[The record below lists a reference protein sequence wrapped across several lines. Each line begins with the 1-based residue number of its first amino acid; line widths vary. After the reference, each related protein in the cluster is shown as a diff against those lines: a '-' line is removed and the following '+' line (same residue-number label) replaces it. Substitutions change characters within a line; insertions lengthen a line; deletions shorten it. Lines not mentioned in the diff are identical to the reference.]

1 MANWLTQDLAANTRQ
16 WVIAFWHHPPYSKG
30 SHNSDSEIQLVE
42 MRENFLPILEDG
54 GIDLVLCGHSH
65 SYERSYL
72 LDGHYGTS
80 NTLQPAHKKDGGSG
94 REDGTGAYL
103 KPSAVVAPHEGAV
116 YVVAGSS
123 GQASGGQ
130 LNHPA
135 MFISLNNLGSVV
147 LDFDDNRLDATFL
160 RETGTTPDYFTII
173 KGGGTMPPAA
183 PTGLT
188 AAPGNAQVTLNW
200 SSVSGATG
208 YNVKRSTVSGGP
220 YETVGAGV
228 TTTGFADSGLNNGT
242 TYYYVVSAVNSAG
255 ESADSTQVSA
265 VPQAPAPPAAPTN
278 LTASGAKNKISLK
291 WTQSV
296 GPNVRF
302 NRIYRSTTSGGP
314 YTLVTQIAPKT
325 SYNDSIPGGGTL
337 FYVVTA
343 VNVDGVESASS
354 NQAGATAR

>member
-1 MANWLTQDLAANTRQ
+1 
-16 WVIAFWHHPPYSKG
+16 
-30 SHNSDSEIQLVE
+30 

-54 GIDLVLCGHSH
+54 GVDLVLCGHSH

-80 NTLQPAHKKDGGSG
+80 STLQPGHKKDGGSG

-103 KPSAVVAPHEGAV
+103 KASAGAAPHEGAV

-123 GQASGGQ
+123 GQADGGQ
-130 LNHPA
+130 LNHAA

-147 LDFDDNRLDATFL
+147 LDIDDNRLDATFL
-160 RETGTTPDYFTII
+160 RETGATPDYFTII

-220 YETVGAGV
+220 YTTIGAGV
-228 TTTGFADSGLNNGT
+228 TATAYTDPGLNNGT
-242 TYYYVVSAVNSAG
+242 TYYYVVSALNPAG
-255 ESADSTQVSA
+255 ESPDSTQVSA
-265 VPQAPAPPAAPTN
+265 VPQALVPPAAPTN
-278 LTASGAKNKISLK
+278 LTASGGKNKISLR

-325 SYNDSIPGGGTL
+325 SYNDTVSGGGTR

-343 VNVDGVESASS
+343 VNVDGVESAHS